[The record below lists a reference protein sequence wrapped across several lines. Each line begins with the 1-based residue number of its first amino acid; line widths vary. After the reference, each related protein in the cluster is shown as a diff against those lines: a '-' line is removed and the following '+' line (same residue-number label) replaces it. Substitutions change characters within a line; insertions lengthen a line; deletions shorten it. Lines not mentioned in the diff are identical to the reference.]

1 MPNHAN
7 ANAADDC
14 ILLFGMPRS
23 GTTWL
28 GKLFDSHPHVLYRH
42 EPDTWREMRTGPDPA
57 SADAMRYAQ
66 QLQQFVRS
74 LPQINAL
81 RVAGKRP
88 IFAKAYMS
96 RSHYRIVQASTEI
109 ARLGSRVFPRFPV
122 IFHAGGENDPDRR
135 VVWKSIQSLARL
147 GSMLDALA
155 QARGIHILRHP
166 CGYVHSIRRGL
177 TNGEFSRGGA
187 DRNVYGVVGRA
198 VGTPL
203 GDELGF
209 DGSFEQYLRSLTP
222 EERIA
227 WEWVVVNEK
236 AARDCADNAR
246 YLCVRYEDICAEPLA
261 GVDRMFGFAGL
272 DMNTQTRAFIAA
284 STETTRDSY
293 YSVFKNPQ
301 AAAWRWQNELEPKI
315 IERVEAIAARSDI
328 GAGYLTLS
336 DAGRLQA

>member
-1 MPNHAN
+1 MPDPTHG
-7 ANAADDC
+7 C

-42 EPDTWREMRTGPDPA
+42 EPDTWREMQTGPDPTA
-57 SADAMRYAQ
+57 ADAPRYAQ
-66 QLQQFVRS
+66 QWQQFVDS

-96 RSHYRIVQASTEI
+96 RVRHRVVQASTEI
-109 ARLGSRVFPRFPV
+109 ARVASRVYPEFPIV
-122 IFHAGGENDPDRR
+122 LHASGENDPERR

-147 GSMLDALA
+147 GAMLEALP

-166 CGYVHSIRRGL
+166 CGYVHSVRRGL
-177 TNGEFSRGGA
+177 TGGEFSRGGA
-187 DRNVYGVVGRA
+187 DSNAYGVVGRI

-203 GDELGF
+203 GADLGF
-209 DGSFEQYLRSLTP
+209 DASFEQYLRSLTP

-227 WEWVVVNEK
+227 WMWVVVNEK
-236 AARDCADNAR
+236 TARDCAANTR
-246 YLCVRYEDICAEPLA
+246 YLRVYYEDVCAEPLA
-261 GVDRMFGFAGL
+261 GVERLFDFAGL
-272 DMNTQTRAFIAA
+272 DMNAQTRAFIAA
-284 STETTRDSY
+284 STGTTHDSY

-301 AAAWRWQNELEPKI
+301 SAAWRWQNEMEPDI
-315 IERVEAIAARSDI
+315 IDRVTAVAARSDI
-328 GAGYLTLS
+328 GARYLTTC
-336 DAGRLQA
+336 DAQRVQA